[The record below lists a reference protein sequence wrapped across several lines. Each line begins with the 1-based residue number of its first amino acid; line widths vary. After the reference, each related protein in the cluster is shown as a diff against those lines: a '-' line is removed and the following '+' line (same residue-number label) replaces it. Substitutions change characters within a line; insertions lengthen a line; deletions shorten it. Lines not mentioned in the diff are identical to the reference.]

1 MKSKESNCEKA
12 CSLHKIVH
20 AVLLIS
26 TQYAERSTQY
36 KFSLPMSYFD
46 HHNLI
51 YFQKAKQGTKEIVA
65 LFGHLSGNKTSEVLY
80 KQILRS
86 SSSIGANIAEGY
98 GRNSKKEFKQFLGIA
113 RGSALE
119 TEYWLEII
127 QETLN
132 TDTKTLID
140 LNKEVIKLL
149 TTTIKNLGL
158 KP

>member
-1 MKSKESNCEKA
+1 
-12 CSLHKIVH
+12 
-20 AVLLIS
+20 
-26 TQYAERSTQY
+26 
-36 KFSLPMSYFD
+36 MSYFD

-51 YFQKAKQGTKEIVA
+51 YFQKAKQGTKEIVT